1 MLLTEVPSLKGN
13 VAFCNVEQILEKNNG
28 LIATEKD
35 GNIGNIQRSV
45 NKVLKD
51 QDPNCK
57 RE

>member
-1 MLLTEVPSLKGN
+1 MLLTEQKFQGN

-28 LIATEKD
+28 FIATEKD